1 MMRQHGLLF
10 ARLTQGTT
18 WSAWQ
23 RVCWR
28 QLQRW
33 GDAVSGAA
41 LGASAVFWLG
51 SDAGSA
57 HEQAQQAVDAARARL
72 QAQPAPQPPA
82 VDLSAHAAS
91 ALWPRLTGGLPA
103 EIWPHLQRAL
113 GEQGVQVVSIRILPE
128 VLAGPLSSQSVA
140 LRVHA
145 MYSDWV
151 SAWDGLTDAGPV
163 LSLERLSVVPQTTSR
178 GVQLDVVLR
187 LWFKPGAQAGGL
199 VPVGSQV
206 TAAARGKVSGVP
218 DIFAQPG
225 SAPRAAV
232 LPELTPQSTDP
243 LQWPM
248 DRIRL
253 LGTWQQ
259 GAQWQAVLGT
269 AEVGVPVQVGRRVA
283 QEGHRVESIQR
294 DAVLLRSVQGQAIEL
309 TWSGSG
315 R

>member
-1 MMRQHGLLF
+1 MMRPHGLLL

-18 WSAWQ
+18 WSAWL

-28 QLQRW
+28 QLKRW
-33 GDAVSGAA
+33 GDAGWGAA

-57 HEQAQQAVDAARARL
+57 HDQARQAVDAARARL

-82 VDLSAHAAS
+82 VDLLAHAAS

-103 EIWPHLQRAL
+103 EIWPHLQQAL
-113 GEQGVQVVSIRILPE
+113 GEQGVQVVSIRMLPE

-163 LSLERLSVVPQTTSR
+163 LSLERVSVVPQTALR

-199 VPVGSQV
+199 APVGYQV
-206 TAAARGKVSGVP
+206 TAAARGKASGVP
-218 DIFAQPG
+218 DIFAHPG
-225 SAPRAAV
+225 SASRAVV
-232 LPELTPQSTDP
+232 LPELARQSTDP